1 MTSVDEL
8 VAVVDRLLDPEH
20 GCVWNREQTH
30 ASLARYA
37 VEETYELVDAIDGDD
52 TDELRE
58 ELGDVLYQVVLH
70 AGIAAHE
77 GRFDLDDVADT
88 VREKMQRRHPH
99 VFGDEEAHTVE
110 DVVRVW
116 RAAKAAEKAGRS
128 SVYAGVPR
136 AMPPLERAV
145 KLFERLEER
154 GELHA
159 AVASVTDGSV
169 VEQAGRSD
177 AGDAGTTTQ
186 QPFGSR
192 VDVAW
197 GAGDARRGGG
207 GARAGRRPGRE
218 PAGGG
223 GAAGDGGSPG
233 GAGAGRAGAAGAG
246 RAGAAGTVR
255 AGTAG
260 AGRARTGG
268 ADAAG
273 RGGAGV
279 LLTRKRRTPASGR
292 RRRQGATSSG
302 DPARTAWA
310 IAALAPADDR
320 RVDQAPIGRGSG

>member
-70 AGIAAHE
+70 AGIAAHQ
-77 GRFDLDDVADT
+77 GRFDLDDVADG

-154 GELHA
+154 GDLHA
-159 AVASVTDGSV
+159 AVASVADGSV
-169 VEQAGRSD
+169 VEQVGVDVGLDVGSAGPVAD
-177 AGDAGTTTQ
+177 GMVQ

-192 VDVAW
+192 VDAAW
-197 GAGDARRGGG
+197 GAGMLAEVAVVHEQGIDPVASLRAAVTLLEAAARQ
-207 GARAGRRPGRE
+207 AEEESAVAPDTVAPG
-218 PAGGG
+218 
-223 GAAGDGGSPG
+223 
-233 GAGAGRAGAAGAG
+233 
-246 RAGAAGTVR
+246 T
-255 AGTAG
+255 TA
-260 AGRARTGG
+260 
-268 ADAAG
+268 
-273 RGGAGV
+273 
-279 LLTRKRRTPASGR
+279 P
-292 RRRQGATSSG
+292 
-302 DPARTAWA
+302 DPAAE
-310 IAALAPADDR
+310 
-320 RVDQAPIGRGSG
+320 

>member
-1 MTSVDEL
+1 MTSVDAL

-52 TDELRE
+52 TEELRE

-70 AGIAAHE
+70 AGIAAHQ
-77 GRFDLDDVADT
+77 GRFDLDDVADS

-154 GELHA
+154 GDLHA
-159 AVASVTDGSV
+159 AVASVADGSV
-169 VEQAGRSD
+169 VEQV
-177 AGDAGTTTQ
+177 GTVDGGADPVAPAVPAVGEAAQ

-197 GAGDARRGGG
+197 GAGMLAEVAVVHEQGIDPVASLRAAVALLEAAARQ
-207 GARAGRRPGRE
+207 AEQVSAEEVAG
-218 PAGGG
+218 
-223 GAAGDGGSPG
+223 S
-233 GAGAGRAGAAGAG
+233 
-246 RAGAAGTVR
+246 
-255 AGTAG
+255 
-260 AGRARTGG
+260 
-268 ADAAG
+268 
-273 RGGAGV
+273 
-279 LLTRKRRTPASGR
+279 
-292 RRRQGATSSG
+292 
-302 DPARTAWA
+302 
-310 IAALAPADDR
+310 
-320 RVDQAPIGRGSG
+320 